1 MMEIPRILY
10 SSPFMGNYFCEIA
23 HYNMAFVAIAKN
35 AVTYLKSL
43 AIYAKTG
50 TVVSDKEDDCIV
62 VELPDD
68 YGVRDIFN
76 IVSSTEISVSAISD
90 PTVAQFYMIGKL
102 EDGGSVVWRSK
113 EEQTFVYTEK
123 EVKGVEVSHYGN
135 ELRDK
140 TPISLEEF
148 DEICESKEG

>member
-1 MMEIPRILY
+1 MKKTQIFAGILCLGITATL
-10 SSPFMGNYFCEIA
+10 MTGCG
-23 HYNMAFVAIAKN
+23 
-35 AVTYLKSL
+35 KSE
-43 AIYAKTG
+43 

-62 VELPDD
+62 VELQDD

>member
-1 MMEIPRILY
+1 M
-10 SSPFMGNYFCEIA
+10 
-23 HYNMAFVAIAKN
+23 
-35 AVTYLKSL
+35 
-43 AIYAKTG
+43 
-50 TVVSDKEDDCIV
+50 
-62 VELPDD
+62 
-68 YGVRDIFN
+68 
-76 IVSSTEISVSAISD
+76 SAISD

>member
-1 MMEIPRILY
+1 MKKTQIFAGILCLGITATL
-10 SSPFMGNYFCEIA
+10 MTGCG
-23 HYNMAFVAIAKN
+23 
-35 AVTYLKSL
+35 KS
-43 AIYAKTG
+43 G

-62 VELPDD
+62 VELPD
-68 YGVRDIFN
+68 DIFN

>member
-1 MMEIPRILY
+1 MQNQRC
-10 SSPFMGNYFCEIA
+10 G
-23 HYNMAFVAIAKN
+23 
-35 AVTYLKSL
+35 KS
-43 AIYAKTG
+43 G

>member
-1 MMEIPRILY
+1 MEKAGLL
-10 SSPFMGNYFCEIA
+10 F
-23 HYNMAFVAIAKN
+23 
-35 AVTYLKSL
+35 
-43 AIYAKTG
+43 
-50 TVVSDKEDDCIV
+50 
-62 VELPDD
+62 LPDD